1 MANGEDRF
9 IEAIADGEARQVLQI
24 VNRGIVSGNLL
35 TGKRDIS
42 GDLTR
47 SDLAVKNAVGGLD
60 CKIVGS
66 YNQRMQTVFSVASH
80 GFENQ
85 PEKDLT
91 GGGQKEK
98 ANATEDDEQAGK
110 LLVAVKEHGDEGDDV
125 GCCASYKNSA
135 GLSGT
140 GEESLRRGQPVPGG
154 NESPRDA
161 GEEQQDYVGSPI
173 GRSRRMRK
181 NCGEE
186 AEIGSDGE
194 SARRQKKD
202 HALQNEFNEI

>member
-66 YNQRMQTVFSVASH
+66 NNQRMQTIFSVASH

-91 GGGQKEK
+91 GDGQKEK
-98 ANATEDDEQAGK
+98 ANAT
-110 LLVAVKEHGDEGDDV
+110 
-125 GCCASYKNSA
+125 
-135 GLSGT
+135 
-140 GEESLRRGQPVPGG
+140 
-154 NESPRDA
+154 
-161 GEEQQDYVGSPI
+161 
-173 GRSRRMRK
+173 
-181 NCGEE
+181 
-186 AEIGSDGE
+186 
-194 SARRQKKD
+194 
-202 HALQNEFNEI
+202 

>member
-9 IEAIADGEARQVLQI
+9 IEAIADGEARQVLKI
-24 VNRGIVSGNLL
+24 VNRSIVSGNSL

-42 GDLTR
+42 GDLAR
-47 SDLAVKNAVGGLD
+47 GDLAVKNAVGGLD

-66 YNQRMQTVFSVASH
+66 NNQRMQTVFSIASQ

-91 GGGQKEK
+91 GDGQNEK
-98 ANATEDDEQAGK
+98 ANATQDDEQAGK
-110 LLVAVKEHGDEGDDV
+110 LFVAVKKHGDESDDV

-140 GEESLRRGQPVPGG
+140 GEESLWSGQPVPCG

-161 GEEQQDYVGSPI
+161 GEEKQDYVGSPI
-173 GRSRRMRK
+173 GRSRRRRK

-202 HALQNEFNEI
+202 HALQNEFNQI